1 MSLYF
6 GFACFVSAIFFL
18 VLSQITNT
26 QLKGVNAWNKPFK
39 FAVSIML
46 YSWTMAWYCYYL
58 PSFTISLFNWA
69 VIILLGYEIIYIAI
83 QAGRG
88 QLSHYNNSSPFY
100 LVLFRLMGLAAT
112 LVTLYTA
119 YIGVLFFRN
128 DLPGLPLTYLW
139 SIRLG
144 ILIFVVFSFEGALM
158 GGRMA
163 HTVGAED
170 GSNGVPLLNWNKKF
184 GDLRVAHFIG
194 MHALQV
200 LPILAYYLIKNTTVI
215 FIVSIVNGLLALY
228 TLILALNGKPFHKL
242 FKFIKQ
248 TDKWMIQ

>member
-1 MSLYF
+1 
-6 GFACFVSAIFFL
+6 
-18 VLSQITNT
+18 
-26 QLKGVNAWNKPFK
+26 
-39 FAVSIML
+39 
-46 YSWTMAWYCYYL
+46 
-58 PSFTISLFNWA
+58 
-69 VIILLGYEIIYIAI
+69 
-83 QAGRG
+83 
-88 QLSHYNNSSPFY
+88 
-100 LVLFRLMGLAAT
+100 
-112 LVTLYTA
+112 
-119 YIGVLFFRN
+119 
-128 DLPGLPLTYLW
+128 
-139 SIRLG
+139 
-144 ILIFVVFSFEGALM
+144 
-158 GGRMA
+158 MA